1 MSRRHRIVLMP
12 IFLWNL
18 IQHWHCQHFRIHH
31 YPVKNM
37 LQPVLV
43 GNNMCFKEND
53 HRCSCHLDSFH
64 FCTHQTL
71 SLIKSKNPHFGR
83 QSFQLRFFGVLVP
96 IGYPNVLVHQLI
108 WCKMQNCLHG
118 AFHMHPLLSK
128 PRDNDGNCM
137 VREVFPLVFATP
149 RWTSIRRV
157 WKTFAH
163 VSFRAA
169 NHAPCAQ
176 GPGGYC
182 KTHRLFG
189 DLLEAFRE
197 FGLWGSL

>member
-12 IFLWNL
+12 IFLRNL

-128 PRDNDGNCM
+128 PRDNNGNCM
-137 VREVFPLVFATP
+137 VREVFPAKAQLVHTQSVCAHVFLQKCVFCRCHSLVFGCQ
-149 RWTSIRRV
+149 V
-157 WKTFAH
+157 H
-163 VSFRAA
+163 
-169 NHAPCAQ
+169 
-176 GPGGYC
+176 Y
-182 KTHRLFG
+182 
-189 DLLEAFRE
+189 
-197 FGLWGSL
+197 